1 MREKMLDIVTKLDIA
16 TKSARRFIDAGAHQ
30 RLWNLLKSLHS
41 ADIAALLNRLF
52 LKERKVVINV
62 LYENDKEKTAEVL
75 SELEPEDAV
84 ELLKDMQPQDIALIL
99 QEFSSD
105 DAVQIVE
112 FLPED
117 IKTQVLD
124 LMRKKESEDVRELLH
139 YEEKTAGRIM
149 STEYYALEKNT
160 RVADAITA
168 LQLAGD
174 IESAFYLYVVDKDN
188 HLEGVVSLRQ
198 LLLHPPNTQ
207 LKDIMTTDVIRVFT
221 DTDQE
226 EVARQVARYNL
237 VAIPVV
243 DHENKLVGVVTV
255 DDIIDV
261 INEEATEDMYRM
273 AGVDESDRIQYS
285 PIKSIKKRLPF
296 LYLSLITA
304 SLAPFVVNFF
314 KDTIKEAV
322 ILAVFMPLVAALG
335 GIAGNQTIAL
345 MVREITLGQVS
356 WLTARKALFKEVAV
370 GIGNGIAIGSVLGLI
385 SYFLY
390 GKPILGL
397 ILGLAVIINLFIAG
411 LLGTLIP
418 LILKFLRLDPALG
431 SVNLLTMCTDTFG
444 MLSLLGL
451 GTLFL
456 HYLQ

>member
-1 MREKMLDIVTKLDIA
+1 MRERTLDIVTKMDIA
-16 TKSARRFIDAGAHQ
+16 TKSARKFIDAGAYH

-41 ADIAALLNRLF
+41 ADIAALLNKLF
-52 LKERKVVINV
+52 LKERKTVINI
-62 LYENDKEKTAEVL
+62 LYEKDKEKTAEVL
-75 SELEPEDAV
+75 SELEPEDAA
-84 ELLKDMQPQDIALIL
+84 ELLKEMTPKDIAYIL
-99 QEFSSD
+99 QEISSD
-105 DAVQIVE
+105 DAAQIVE
-112 FLPED
+112 LLPQE
-117 IKTQVLD
+117 IKTSVLD
-124 LMRKKESEDVRELLH
+124 LMRKKESEDVKELLH

-149 STEYYALEKNT
+149 STEFYALEKNT

-174 IESAFYLYVVDKDN
+174 VESAFYLYVVDKDN

-198 LLLHPPNTQ
+198 LLLHPPDTR

-243 DHENKLVGVVTV
+243 DHENRLVGVVTV
-255 DDIIDV
+255 DDVIDV

-285 PIKSIKKRLPF
+285 PFKSIKKRLPF
-296 LYLSLITA
+296 LYLSIFTA
-304 SLAPFVVNFF
+304 SLAPLVVNFF
-314 KDTIKEAV
+314 KDTIKEAI

-335 GIAGNQTIAL
+335 GIAGNQTIAI

-356 WLTARKALFKEVAV
+356 WLTARKALLKEIAV
-370 GIGNGIAIGSVLGLI
+370 GIGNGIAIGSVLALVT
-385 SYFLY
+385 YLLY
-390 GKPILGL
+390 GKPILGF
-397 ILGLAVIINLFIAG
+397 IVGLAIIINLFVAG

-418 LILKFLRLDPALG
+418 LILKLLGLDPALG